1 MQARTNY
8 ITPDQFKQ
16 LIDGVDTLELKKFNH
31 EDVKMLFKVCYW
43 MALRIGE
50 ALKINV
56 EDFDFEVMQV
66 YLGKTK
72 TEKQG
77 FAKIP
82 EVFRLELLEY
92 LLDKKGP
99 LFPGM
104 NRFIVSY
111 WLKTLGKRY
120 KIKALTTSQEDTE
133 EKTITH
139 IFRKSMAKDM
149 FYGIHGEKAPL
160 TFVSDTLRHKGKN
173 RLAATQEY
181 LKITGEDLD
190 DFWKRIAKKEEESQV

>member
-1 MQARTNY
+1 MQARVNY
-8 ITPDQFKQ
+8 IPPDQLKE
-16 LIDGVDTLELKKFNH
+16 LIDGVNTLQLKKFNH
-31 EDVKMLFKVCYW
+31 SDVQMLFKICYW
-43 MALRIGE
+43 LALRIGE
-50 ALKINV
+50 GLKLKV
-56 EDFDFEVMQV
+56 EDFDFSVMEV

-72 TEKQG
+72 KEKQG

-82 EVFRLELLEY
+82 EVFKPDLLEY
-92 LLDKKGP
+92 LIDKKGP

-111 WLKTLGKRY
+111 WLSVLGKRY
-120 KIKALTTSQEDTE
+120 NIKALITSQEDTG
-133 EKTITH
+133 EKTKTH

-149 FYGIHGEKAPL
+149 FYGNHGEKAPL
-160 TFVSDTLRHKGKN
+160 TFISDTLRHKGKN

-190 DFWKRIAKKEEESQV
+190 DYWKRIVAKTYHV